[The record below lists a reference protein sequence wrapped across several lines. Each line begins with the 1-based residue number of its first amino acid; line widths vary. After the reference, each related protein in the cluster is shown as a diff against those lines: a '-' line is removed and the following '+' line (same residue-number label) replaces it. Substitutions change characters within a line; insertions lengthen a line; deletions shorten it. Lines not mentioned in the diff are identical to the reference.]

1 MIFTVRQ
8 LVEKSIEHAT
18 KSYIIFVDLRK
29 AYDSVPH
36 EALWVVL
43 QRLGVPDILIDI
55 VKSFHEEMEAK
66 IRLDQ
71 ELLEQIEVNNGLRQG
86 CTLAPTLFNLYA
98 CAVQEIWWNKI
109 NNIQG
114 VGAYILYKLDKQL
127 FRRYTKGAK
136 EKYIT
141 ESQFADD
148 VALLTVTREAAER
161 AIGLYQSVAKSFGLT
176 VSINKTK
183 FMVIG
188 SNITHEDKLPIKVED
203 GTIEHVSEFQY
214 LGSVITE
221 SGRIDEE
228 IDRRI
233 ANASKAFGALRQ
245 AVFRDHNLSITTKQ
259 LLYRACVLS
268 VLLYGAECWTPLQRH
283 MKRLNTFHH
292 RCIRSVL
299 GISNEQQWEEH
310 ISSEMLRKRW
320 GDEETITT
328 KLMK

>member
-1 MIFTVRQ
+1 M
-8 LVEKSIEHAT
+8 
-18 KSYIIFVDLRK
+18 
-29 AYDSVPH
+29 
-36 EALWVVL
+36 
-43 QRLGVPDILIDI
+43 
-55 VKSFHEEMEAK
+55 
-66 IRLDQ
+66 
-71 ELLEQIEVNNGLRQG
+71 NNGLRQS
-86 CTLAPTLFNLYA
+86 CTLAPTLFNFYA
-98 CAVQEIWWNKI
+98 CAVQETRWNKI
-109 NNIQG
+109 NNIQE
-114 VGAYILYKLDKQL
+114 VGAHILYKLDKQL

-141 ESQFADD
+141 EGQFADD

-161 AIGLYQSVAKSFGLT
+161 AVGLYQSVAKSFGMT

-228 IDRRI
+228 IDRCI
-233 ANASKAFGALRQ
+233 ANASKTFGALRQ
-245 AVFRDHNLSITTKQ
+245 AVFRDHNLSITTKR
-259 LLYRACVLS
+259 LIYRACVLS
-268 VLLYGAECWTPLQRH
+268 VLLYGAECWTPLQGH

-292 RCIRSVL
+292 QCIHSVL
-299 GISNEQQWEEH
+299 GITNKQQWKEH
-310 ISSEMLRKRW
+310 ISSEMIRKRW
-320 GDEETITT
+320 GDEETMTI